1 MEEQLRTLV
10 QMQQLDDRI
19 GALRVLQ
26 QELPQQLN
34 EIIEHVD
41 QATAN
46 LLACE
51 TERAELAKK
60 QRSLEGDIKQH
71 QEQIKKY
78 GNQLSEI
85 KTNKEYKA
93 LNSEIAFLKEKISEQ
108 ESHQL
113 ELMDAENQAA
123 ARVNEAKQELDKAEK
138 AKSEQEGELRRQI
151 DSLEGQIEDLRAQRN
166 TMARTLPLQIV
177 KLYGNMIKNKGNL
190 AVVFCRKGACGGCG
204 FVIRPQ
210 VRIELQLRKKIN
222 YCESCGRILVEPFE
236 DSSSPNAAD

>member
-10 QMQQLDDRI
+10 QMQKLDDRI

-26 QELPQQLN
+26 KELPQQLN
-34 EIIEHVD
+34 EIIGHVD

-60 QRSLEGDIKQH
+60 QRSLESDIKQH

-78 GNQLSEI
+78 SNQLSEI

-151 DSLEGQIEDLRAQRN
+151 DSLEGQIEDLRAHESVVQFHRSYG
-166 TMARTLPLQIV
+166 MRPSGPVMGALISLPVDAWPVSSCHRHCHSRASRRIS
-177 KLYGNMIKNKGNL
+177 
-190 AVVFCRKGACGGCG
+190 
-204 FVIRPQ
+204 RPM
-210 VRIELQLRKKIN
+210 
-222 YCESCGRILVEPFE
+222 S
-236 DSSSPNAAD
+236 

>member
-1 MEEQLRTLV
+1 
-10 QMQQLDDRI
+10 
-19 GALRVLQ
+19 
-26 QELPQQLN
+26 
-34 EIIEHVD
+34 
-41 QATAN
+41 
-46 LLACE
+46 
-51 TERAELAKK
+51 
-60 QRSLEGDIKQH
+60 
-71 QEQIKKY
+71 
-78 GNQLSEI
+78 
-85 KTNKEYKA
+85 
-93 LNSEIAFLKEKISEQ
+93 
-108 ESHQL
+108 
-113 ELMDAENQAA
+113 MDAENQAA

>member
-1 MEEQLRTLV
+1 MEEQLRTLAK
-10 QMQQLDDRI
+10 MQKLDDRI

-26 QELPQQLN
+26 KELPQQLN
-34 EIIEHVD
+34 EIIGHVD

-60 QRSLEGDIKQH
+60 QRSLESDIKQH

-78 GNQLSEI
+78 SNQLSEI

-177 KLYGNMIKNKGNL
+177 DVDVSHEDYLDCTMSDQRRVKLAWKRMGDNDARSNRFLL
-190 AVVFCRKGACGGCG
+190 A
-204 FVIRPQ
+204 
-210 VRIELQLRKKIN
+210 QLR
-222 YCESCGRILVEPFE
+222 GL
-236 DSSSPNAAD
+236 AAAM